1 MTEQRKSDPATDP
14 ATDPAQGRWVML
26 QLMRLGGVLLAVG
39 GMVII
44 GGAIEGPPA
53 LGYGLLAF
61 GLFEFFAMPVMM
73 AKRWK
78 TPEE

>member
-1 MTEQRKSDPATDP
+1 MSEQQKPDPAP
-14 ATDPAQGRWVML
+14 DPAQARWIML

-39 GMVII
+39 GLVII
-44 GGAIEGPPA
+44 GGAIAGPPA

-61 GLFEFFAMPVMM
+61 GLFEFFVMPVML

-78 TPEE
+78 TPDE

>member
-1 MTEQRKSDPATDP
+1 MSEQPKPDPAP
-14 ATDPAQGRWVML
+14 DPAQARWIML

-39 GMVII
+39 GLVII
-44 GGAIEGPPA
+44 GGAIKGPPV

-61 GLFEFFAMPVMM
+61 GLFEFFVMPVMM
-73 AKRWK
+73 ARRWK

>member
-1 MTEQRKSDPATDP
+1 MTDQPKPDPTP
-14 ATDPAQGRWVML
+14 DPAQARWIML

-39 GMVII
+39 GLVII
-44 GGAIEGPPA
+44 GGAIAGPPA

-61 GLFEFFAMPVMM
+61 GLFEFFVMPVML

-78 TPEE
+78 TPDE